1 MQTDITLNASVN
13 NKKNTVYGW
22 GNVTKQYG
30 VPVIDSKGGYI
41 PFDVLAKAVKQFT
54 EESGRVQLQHES
66 LDAPVRGK
74 IVQSFM
80 LNAEIARSMGIDTCT
95 EGWMVEIEV
104 EDETAWEVVQTGC
117 INGLSLGGTMQ
128 IVSSE
133 QELERALEDP
143 NAEPQDV
150 RLVTNLVINELSLV
164 VAPANPLSTV
174 SLVTQLSSEDTMTAT
189 KEQLQRIEE
198 LEAKLSTLQAS
209 NETLAKE
216 KEAIALQ
223 LSELEKKAE
232 VKQEPEPTPV
242 TVETVLS
249 ALDAKSAVIVQ
260 ELAEA
265 KVKAE
270 REVGELKV
278 QLEAIQTSQRKA
290 EIETQLS
297 EITLSDEVKAE
308 LLPVLLANGKG
319 NDVIVSALK
328 SMQDKVDKVAISL
341 GAKPK
346 SKMACSA
353 DSDADEM
360 PLAGGKKK
368 KVDYEKALKAE
379 KQKALKAQ
387 GGV

>member
-1 MQTDITLNASVN
+1 MQTDITLNASVS

-22 GNVTKQYG
+22 GNVSKQYG

-54 EESGRVQLQHES
+54 EDSGRVQLQHES

-80 LNAEIARSMGIDTCT
+80 LNTEIARSMGIDTCT

-164 VAPANPLSTV
+164 VAPANPASTV
-174 SLVTQLSSEDTMTAT
+174 SLVTQLSLEDTMTAT
-189 KEQLQRIEE
+189 KEQLKRIEE
-198 LEAKLSTLQAS
+198 LEAKLSDMQAS
-209 NETLAKE
+209 NETLVKE

-223 LSELEKKAE
+223 LSELQKQEE
-232 VKQEPEPTPV
+232 VKEEPVAEQPV
-242 TVETVLS
+242 TVDTVLS

-270 REVGELKV
+270 REVGDLKV
-278 QLEAIQTSQRKA
+278 QLEAIQTTQRTA
-290 EIETQLS
+290 ELEAK
-297 EITLSDEVKAE
+297 LSDVSLTDELKTE
-308 LLPVLLANGKG
+308 LLPVLLASGKG
-319 NDVIVSALK
+319 NDVIVNALK
-328 SMQDKVDKVAISL
+328 SMQEKVDKVAIAL

-346 SKMACSA
+346 GKMACSA

-360 PLAGGKKK
+360 PLTGGKKK
-368 KVDYEKALKAE
+368 DYVSALKKEKEKAKKAE
-379 KQKALKAQ
+379 
-387 GGV
+387 GGL